1 MYTLNDF
8 NTFETIED
16 IKVIYDLTT
25 KQAFVIYEL
34 SAGNLKLMKA
44 IASDWND
51 TGLDFDEY
59 IDEGVFYKIIKT
71 FKQD

>member
-8 NTFETIED
+8 DTFETIED

-25 KQAFVIYEL
+25 EQAFVIYEL

-44 IASDWND
+44 IANDWD
-51 TGLDFDEY
+51 ATGFDFDEY
-59 IDEGVFYKIIKT
+59 IDEGVFYKIIET
-71 FKQD
+71 FRQD

>member
-1 MYTLNDF
+1 MYTLNYF
-8 NTFETIED
+8 NTFDTIED
-16 IKVIYDLTT
+16 IKVIYYLTT

-59 IDEGVFYKIIKT
+59 IDEGVFYKIIET